1 MGILNKLF
9 GIKPDVMPTHVND
22 ANFQKEVMQARV
34 PVILD
39 VWGPGCAPCKQ
50 FEPILVSLATQYD
63 GRVKVCEMSTQAAP
77 MAAGRLRVMSTPSI
91 IYMKRGREV
100 ERVMGMRGSLYHQQ
114 TIEEFFEIPPK
125 EDSPSDG

>member
-9 GIKPDVMPTHVND
+9 GAKPKVMPTHID
-22 ANFQKEVMQARV
+22 DSNFQKEVMQVRD
-34 PVILD
+34 PIILD

-50 FEPILVSLATQYD
+50 FEPILVDLATQYD

-91 IYMKRGREV
+91 IYFRNEIGRAHV
-100 ERVMGMRGSLYHQQ
+100 
-114 TIEEFFEIPPK
+114 
-125 EDSPSDG
+125 